1 MSLGGENKAKQT
13 HTKKKVIVEII
24 VSPHLWPFRL
34 VQFDVFLSSFRCSVS
49 CNPAHEAPLLTPESS
64 PPPRHRLSRC
74 L

>member
-13 HTKKKVIVEII
+13 HKKKVIVEII
-24 VSPHLWPFRL
+24 VSPHLRPFRPSQL
-34 VQFDVFLSSFRCSVS
+34 YVFLSSFGCSVN

-64 PPPRHRLSRC
+64 PSRRRLSRC